1 MTLPIHVEFD
11 FASSIS
17 GLNTKCS
24 KKEFVKR
31 PLPHGSQPPGLLC
44 VNIGII
50 MRASIRS
57 KTMTQLLQTAINKL
71 KKLPKK
77 EQDAFALRIL
87 EEIEADTKWDE
98 LFAKTTD
105 QQWKSLIDQVDKE
118 IDAGNH
124 ESMDEVFGK

>member
-1 MTLPIHVEFD
+1 
-11 FASSIS
+11 
-17 GLNTKCS
+17 
-24 KKEFVKR
+24 
-31 PLPHGSQPPGLLC
+31 
-44 VNIGII
+44 
-50 MRASIRS
+50 
-57 KTMTQLLQTAINKL
+57 MTQLPTTAINKL

-87 EEIEADTKWDE
+87 EEIEADAKWDE

-105 QQWKSLIDQVDKE
+105 QQWKNLIDQVDKE

>member
-1 MTLPIHVEFD
+1 
-11 FASSIS
+11 
-17 GLNTKCS
+17 
-24 KKEFVKR
+24 
-31 PLPHGSQPPGLLC
+31 
-44 VNIGII
+44 
-50 MRASIRS
+50 
-57 KTMTQLLQTAINKL
+57 MTQLLQTAINKL

-87 EEIEADTKWDE
+87 EEIEADAKWDE

-105 QQWKSLIDQVDKE
+105 QQWKNLIDQVDKE